1 MKDKEALEKVQCR
14 ATKCVRGMKNKTYQ
28 QRLQQLG
35 LTTLKTR
42 RIRGDLIET
51 FKILTGKGVD
61 SETFFQFAR
70 FVQSKVRAVGL
81 RSRLELKNAQKD
93 VEETPQM
100 FQLTARRAV
109 PCDSRANSCFI

>member
-109 PCDSRANSCFI
+109 PCDS